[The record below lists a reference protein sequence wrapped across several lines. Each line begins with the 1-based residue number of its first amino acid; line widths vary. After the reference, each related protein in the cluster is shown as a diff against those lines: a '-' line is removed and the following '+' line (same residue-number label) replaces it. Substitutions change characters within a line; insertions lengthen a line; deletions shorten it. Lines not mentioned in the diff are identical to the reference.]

1 MKFAVTSPYGSLEEV
16 RGLIPHTGVDLGMP
30 EGTPLR
36 SVFNGTIEQVWD
48 NAGKIGNGVKI
59 KTDDGLH
66 TIYGHMSKVDVHV
79 GDKVHAGDLVGFS
92 GNTGNST
99 GPHLHFG
106 MQDQN
111 GTFIDP
117 TKFVDHVS
125 NASSGTDI
133 VSNDTVLGHLFKFTT
148 PLGDHITGTIKDRL
162 REQAAHKTIQIAM
175 GIFDGLSDILVET
188 IGAISLVGCTVLII
202 MRIAG
207 YDKGFKQA
215 GMLFVLNIL
224 VKLTLGR

>member
-1 MKFAVTSPYGSLEEV
+1 MKFQLTGPFGVMEEV
-16 RGLIPHTGVDLGMP
+16 RGMKPHTGIDLGMP
-30 EGTPLR
+30 EGTQLR
-36 SVFNGTIEQVWD
+36 SLFDGTVENVWD
-48 NAGKIGNGVKI
+48 HAGAIGNGVKI
-59 KTDDGLH
+59 RTDDGVH

-79 GDKVHAGDLVGFS
+79 GDKIHSGDLIGLS

-106 MQDQN
+106 MRDDS
-111 GTFIDP
+111 GTVLDP
-117 TKFVDHVS
+117 TKYAEHVANLSGAHVS
-125 NASSGTDI
+125 VPTPFDI
-133 VSNDTVLGHLFKFTT
+133 IGKVTT
-148 PLGDHITGTIKDRL
+148 PLGDHIIGTVKDKL
-162 REQAAHKTIQIAM
+162 REEAGHRTVQIAL

-188 IGAISLVGCTVLII
+188 IGAISLVGCTILII

-224 VKLTLGR
+224 VKMTLGGK